1 MNVTI
6 DSNSGFCFGVV
17 YAIQMAEDELE
28 ESGHLY
34 CLGDIVHNNMEVD
47 RLKAKGLQIINHDDL
62 KLLHDCKVLIRAHGE
77 PPETYELAI
86 KNNIELVDASCP
98 VVLKLQN
105 RIREGYE
112 EVLENNGQIVIYGI
126 DGHAEVNGLKGQ
138 TNGDAIIIMNDED
151 LNKIDY
157 SRPVQL
163 YSQTTKSTKGFLH
176 IKTEIEKRMLANGNT
191 NPVYFE
197 ANDTL
202 CRQVSNREPQLRVF
216 AKQYDLIVF
225 VSGKKSSNGK
235 ILHDVC
241 KQENPNTYFISEPNE
256 VNIEWLTNS
265 SNIGICGATSTP
277 QWLMEQVRDKILSLS
292 TEAISV

>member
-6 DSNSGFCFGVV
+6 DPQSGFCFGVV

-28 ESGHLY
+28 ANGHLY

-47 RLKAKGLQIINHDDL
+47 RLKAKGLKIITHDDL
-62 KLLHDCKVLIRAHGE
+62 KLLKNCKVLIRAHGE
-77 PPETYELAI
+77 PPETYQIAI

-105 RIREGYE
+105 RVRIGYE
-112 EVLENNGQIVIYGI
+112 ETIENKGQIVIYGI
-126 DGHAEVNGLKGQ
+126 EGHAEVNGLKGQ
-138 TNGDAIIIMNDED
+138 TNNNAIIIMNDED
-151 LNKIDY
+151 LDKIDY
-157 SRPVQL
+157 SKPIQL

-176 IKTEIEKRMLANGNT
+176 IKTEIEKRLAANGNT
-191 NPVYFE
+191 TPVEFE

-202 CRQVSNREPQLRVF
+202 CRQVSNREPQLRIF
-216 AKQYDLIVF
+216 AKQYDTIVF

-241 KQENPNTYFISEPNE
+241 KQENPNTYFISEPSELNATWFE
-256 VNIEWLTNS
+256 HALNV
-265 SNIGICGATSTP
+265 GICGATSTP
-277 QWLMEQVRDKILSLS
+277 MWLMEQVRDNILSFS
-292 TEAISV
+292 SETVSV